1 MKIAIIIFM
10 IIGMIATA
18 ISTMGI
24 GLFWCVPMFV
34 HYCKNSYFVGA
45 GFKIYT
51 LLFVN
56 TIAGILMFCDD

>member
-1 MKIAIIIFM
+1 
-10 IIGMIATA
+10 MIATA

-45 GFKIYT
+45 GFKICT